1 MKSNIVSRNSNY
13 VWVIEAIR
21 RFMQLVLGNHIF
33 DLPPLLQL
41 RNFMYRMMFRAGSGL
56 LVGAKCMFIVPHGIK
71 GGGLKIGNDVKFNRN
86 VDIDFSGGIQI
97 GNDVWISQ
105 NVVIETHDHVPSKKP
120 KSEWTLK
127 TTPLKIE
134 DGVWLGANAIV
145 LGAVTVIGKGS
156 VVAAGA
162 VVTKDVGE
170 YVVVGGIPA
179 RVIGAIKE

>member
-1 MKSNIVSRNSNY
+1 MKNNIAGRNSIV
-13 VWVIEAIR
+13 VWIIEAIR
-21 RFMQLVLGNHIF
+21 RFIQLVLGNRIF

-56 LVGAKCMFIVPHGIK
+56 LVGAKCIFIVPHGITGAK
-71 GGGLKIGNDVKFNRN
+71 LIIGNDVKFNRN

-105 NVVIETHDHVPSKKP
+105 NVVIETHDHIPSRKP
-120 KSEWTLK
+120 KSEWSLK
-127 TTPLKIE
+127 TTPLTIE

-145 LGAVTVIGKGS
+145 LGAVTVIGKGA

-170 YVVVGGIPA
+170 YMVVGGIPA
-179 RVIGAIKE
+179 RVIGSVQE